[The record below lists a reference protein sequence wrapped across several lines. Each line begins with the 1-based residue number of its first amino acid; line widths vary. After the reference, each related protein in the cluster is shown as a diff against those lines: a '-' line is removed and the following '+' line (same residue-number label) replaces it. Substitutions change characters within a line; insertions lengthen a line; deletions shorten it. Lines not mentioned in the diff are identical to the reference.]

1 MKWIIRDVKKCSLRL
16 RRIFVAATPL
26 GEDYMR
32 EAVILSKKRKENNY
46 IAVALF
52 NEKELVGWAMLDYF
66 LSKGSKNIR
75 TYIYV
80 KTRFRRKGYG
90 TKILNRAR
98 DVSIKMN
105 CDGIKVC
112 PHTKSSLKFFKK
124 ANIKKE
130 EVVRGYKY

>member
-1 MKWIIRDVKKCSLRL
+1 MKWIIRDVKKCSARL
-16 RRIFVAATPL
+16 RKIFVAATPL

-32 EAVILSKKRKENNY
+32 EAVILSKKRKENSY

-52 NEKELVGWAMLDYF
+52 NEKELIGWAMLDYF

-80 KTRFRRKGYG
+80 KTKFRRKGYG
-90 TKILNRAR
+90 TKILNKAR
-98 DVSIKMN
+98 DVSKENN
-105 CDGIKVC
+105 CNGIKVC
-112 PHTKSSLKFFKK
+112 PHTKSSLRFFKK